1 MTEGLPEAQ
10 QPANPQQFEEEDA
23 ISLIDLLVVFAKH
36 KKKILLLPLLV
47 GGIVAGYSL
56 TVPEIFTA
64 QTTLIPSDQ
73 KQSSAMAMLNQLG
86 PLAGLAGGSGGGSQ
100 TEVLVTMIKSRR
112 ILDRIIAKHN
122 LQTQDGEKVTME
134 AARKSLG
141 GITTTS
147 VGRKD
152 GVMTISVEDES
163 PEKAAKIAN
172 DFVREL
178 ESLSQELALTEASQR
193 RVFLEKQMTNAFGNL
208 QNAEEGLKSS
218 QEKSGLIQLD
228 AQGKAIIEGIAQ
240 LQAQIAAQ
248 EVALGALR
256 LSSTE
261 ENPEVQRLL
270 AAIKQMG
277 IQLVRMEQGQP
288 SQSATNSVMLSTSNV
303 PAAGLEYLRRLRKLK
318 YAETIHQLLAQQYQM
333 AKVDEARDA
342 PLLQVLDAAIA
353 PEKRTS
359 PKRTQMVL
367 MAVVASG
374 FAMCLLAFLL
384 EAKRQAEDDP
394 EQAGKMA
401 ALRQSLW
408 KF

>member
-1 MTEGLPEAQ
+1 MAEDNDHNQPTERL
-10 QPANPQQFEEEDA
+10 EEEDA

-36 KKKILLLPLLV
+36 KKKILLMPLLV

-56 TVPEIFTA
+56 MVPEIFTA
-64 QTTLIPSDQ
+64 QTTLIPSNQ

-112 ILDRIIAKHN
+112 ILDKIIAKHN
-122 LQTQDGEKVTME
+122 LQTQDGGKVTMD

-152 GVMTISVEDES
+152 GVITVSVEDEN

-193 RVFLEKQMTNAFGNL
+193 RVFLEKQMTNAFANL
-208 QNAEEGLKSS
+208 QDAEEGLKSS

-240 LQAQIAAQ
+240 LQAKIAAQ

-270 AAIKQMG
+270 AAIQQMG

-401 ALRQSLW
+401 VLRQSLW

>member
-122 LQTQDGEKVTME
+122 LQTQDGGKVSME

-152 GVMTISVEDES
+152 GVITISVEDES

-172 DFVREL
+172 GFVREL
-178 ESLSQELALTEASQR
+178 EGLSQELALTEASQR

>member
-10 QPANPQQFEEEDA
+10 QPAPLEEEDA

-36 KKKILLLPLLV
+36 KKKILLMPLLV

-56 TVPEIFTA
+56 MVPEIFTA
-64 QTTLIPSDQ
+64 QTTLIPSNQ

-112 ILDRIIAKHN
+112 ILDKIIAKHN
-122 LQTQDGEKVTME
+122 LQTQDGVKVTMD

-147 VGRKD
+147 LGLKD
-152 GVMTISVEDES
+152 GVITISVEDES

-193 RVFLEKQMTNAFGNL
+193 RVFLEKQMTNAFANL
-208 QNAEEGLKSS
+208 QDAEEGLKSS

-240 LQAQIAAQ
+240 LQAKIAAQ

-270 AAIKQMG
+270 AAIQQMG

-353 PEKRTS
+353 PEKRSS

-401 ALRQSLW
+401 VLRQSLW

>member
-112 ILDRIIAKHN
+112 ILDKIIAKHN

-270 AAIKQMG
+270 AAIQQMRS
-277 IQLVRMEQGQP
+277 QLVRMEQGQP

-374 FAMCLLAFLL
+374 FAMCLLAFML

-401 ALRQSLW
+401 TLRQSLW

>member
-112 ILDRIIAKHN
+112 ILDKIIAKHN

-401 ALRQSLW
+401 TLRQSLW

>member
-112 ILDRIIAKHN
+112 ILDKIIAKHN

-172 DFVREL
+172 GFVREL
-178 ESLSQELALTEASQR
+178 EGLSQELALTEASQR

-288 SQSATNSVMLSTSNV
+288 SQSATNSVMLGTSNV

-374 FAMCLLAFLL
+374 FAMCLLAFML

-401 ALRQSLW
+401 TLRQSLW